1 MIFFVQGE
9 NIIVVIPPEEW
20 WWELALKD
28 GPNPHIALL
37 HMHPE
42 LRVKFNF
49 TTTWECALSTSGMR
63 YDYHRIIFS
72 WINTIAHSRYVI
84 ILFNYS

>member
-20 WWELALKD
+20 WELALKD

-37 HMHPE
+37 HLHPE
-42 LRVKFNF
+42 LRVKFTS
-49 TTTWECALSTSGMR
+49 TTTWECARSTLGTP
-63 YDYHRIIFS
+63 YDYHHIIFS
-72 WINTIAHSRYVI
+72 WINTIAHRYVI
-84 ILFNYS
+84 MFFNYS